1 VPVKKQ
7 PDNYHHGN
15 LREALIQAGLRS
27 LQVEGVE
34 TLSLRKLAEQCGVSP
49 AAPYAHF
56 ENKEALLD
64 AMEEYVMVELT
75 KALEQTARGYVG
87 KGTLLLE
94 LGVTYVLFF
103 FENPAYFTT
112 LFSRGRHI
120 AAIFEKPL
128 DTGRS
133 AKGMEAERQAD
144 PVQPEAPDV
153 MTESDREG
161 ESQVANPAFNFFA
174 ELIVPKL
181 AVLGLDKEKAQ
192 NLLIASWALV
202 HGLSSIVC
210 TKKINDKL
218 RAEGRVEDRI
228 RDILSSQRPNLPNPS
243 FSHPK
248 YSA

>member
-1 VPVKKQ
+1 MSVKKQ

-15 LREALIQAGLRS
+15 LREALIQAGLES

-133 AKGMEAERQAD
+133 AKGLEAERQAE
-144 PVQPEAPDV
+144 PGQTIASGVT
-153 MTESDREG
+153 TESDRLG
-161 ESQVANPAFNFFA
+161 ESQMANPAFSFFE
-174 ELIVPKL
+174 ELVGPKL
-181 AVLGLDKEKAQ
+181 AGLGLDEEKTH

-210 TKKINDKL
+210 TKEINEKL
-218 RAEGRVEDRI
+218 STEGRVEDRI
-228 RDILSSQRPNLPNPS
+228 RDILSSQRPNLPNPLS
-243 FSHPK
+243 SHPK

>member
-1 VPVKKQ
+1 MPVKKQ

-15 LREALIQAGLRS
+15 LREALIQAGLES
-27 LQVEGVE
+27 LQVEEVE

-64 AMEEYVMVELT
+64 AMEEYVMAELT
-75 KALEQTARGYVG
+75 KALEQTAREYVG

-128 DTGRS
+128 DTGHS
-133 AKGMEAERQAD
+133 ARGLEAGRQD
-144 PVQPEAPDV
+144 EPGKTKAPGV

-161 ESQVANPAFNFFA
+161 DSQVANPAFDFFE
-174 ELIVPKL
+174 ELVGPKL
-181 AVLGLDKEKAQ
+181 AGLGLDDEKAR

-210 TKKINDKL
+210 TKEINDKL

-228 RDILSSQRPNLPNPS
+228 REILSSQRPNLPNP
-243 FSHPK
+243 FI
-248 YSA
+248 